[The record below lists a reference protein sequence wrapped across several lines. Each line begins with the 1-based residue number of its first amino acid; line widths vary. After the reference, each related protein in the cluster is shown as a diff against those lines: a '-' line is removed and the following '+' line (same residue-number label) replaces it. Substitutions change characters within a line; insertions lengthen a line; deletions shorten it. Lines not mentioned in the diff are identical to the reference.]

1 MLPDQP
7 RSVPDWYHRVMA
19 LTVRTD
25 EQMEQALDALVETEG
40 VSRQEVIR
48 RSILDRYERTV
59 HARPRRGRNEPAE
72 CALGGRARAAWAVV
86 SETEYLDLEDL
97 LSIVRA
103 LGIGPVRD
111 LGLLDSAAARP
122 RASAFAEDAY
132 PTIELKAAALLHSL
146 ARNHSLVDGNK
157 RLSWLAVVVFLDLN
171 GCEVTL
177 SDEEAFQLVMDVVSS
192 DIELDEIV
200 RRLQVSSTS

>member
-1 MLPDQP
+1 M
-7 RSVPDWYHRVMA
+7 
-19 LTVRTD
+19 
-25 EQMEQALDALVETEG
+25 
-40 VSRQEVIR
+40 
-48 RSILDRYERTV
+48 
-59 HARPRRGRNEPAE
+59 
-72 CALGGRARAAWAVV
+72 

-111 LGLLDSAAARP
+111 IGLLDSAAARP

-146 ARNHSLVDGNK
+146 ARNHPLMDGNK

-177 SDEEAFQLVMDVVSS
+177 NDEEAFQLVMDVACD
-192 DIELDEIV
+192 DIELEEIV

>member
-1 MLPDQP
+1 M
-7 RSVPDWYHRVMA
+7 
-19 LTVRTD
+19 
-25 EQMEQALDALVETEG
+25 
-40 VSRQEVIR
+40 
-48 RSILDRYERTV
+48 
-59 HARPRRGRNEPAE
+59 
-72 CALGGRARAAWAVV
+72 

-146 ARNHSLVDGNK
+146 ARNHPLVDGNK

-171 GCEVTL
+171 GCEVSV
-177 SDEEAFQLVMDVVSS
+177 SDEEAFQLVMDVTCG
-192 DIELDEIV
+192 DIELEEIV